1 MYVIFASWA
10 MLMIGLLGQQPAS
23 SSPANSSLDYEFFK
37 TKVQPIF
44 LNAKRG
50 GPGGIHARC
59 YTCHSAGT
67 GFRLQPLSPDAT
79 TWDEEQ
85 SQKNF
90 LAAKRVVAAGSL
102 KSRLLVHPLAE
113 AAGGDF
119 FHNGGKHFTSQND
132 PEWQTLKAWV
142 MGETSTKKTGQ

>member
-1 MYVIFASWA
+1 MYLIHALWA
-10 MLMIGLLGQQPAS
+10 MTMIGLLGQQPAS
-23 SSPANSSLDYEFFK
+23 SSAAKPSLDYEYFK
-37 TKVQPIF
+37 TKVQPVL

-59 YTCHSAGT
+59 YTCHSTGT
-67 GFRLQPLSPDAT
+67 GFRLQRLSDGAT

-90 LAAKRVVAAGSL
+90 ESAKRMVVPGNP
-102 KSRLLVHPLAE
+102 KSKLLVHPLAE

-119 FHNGGKHFTSQND
+119 FHNGGKHWTSQND
-132 PEWQTLKAWV
+132 AEWQTLKVWV
-142 MGETSTKKTGQ
+142 MGQTAKSGQ